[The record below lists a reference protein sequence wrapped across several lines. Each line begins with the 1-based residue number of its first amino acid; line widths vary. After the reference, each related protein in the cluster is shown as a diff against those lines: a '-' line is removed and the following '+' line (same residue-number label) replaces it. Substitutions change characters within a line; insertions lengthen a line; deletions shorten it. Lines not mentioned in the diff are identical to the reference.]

1 MHLTEQ
7 LAAERDISRRL
18 IEYAYIVDAKDYDR
32 LREIFSDDVDHHYG
46 LTTSHGVE
54 SLKKMVAGYLDRC
67 GPTQHLLGSTTIDV
81 LDEHTATSRSYVQAR
96 HRGRGLRRR
105 HVFDISGTY
114 VDRWTRSGPD
124 WRIVHRQAEW
134 RIMSGSVR
142 ALFGRRRP
150 PLLQRL
156 KGH

>member
-7 LAAERDISRRL
+7 LAAERDISRLL
-18 IEYAYIVDAKDYDR
+18 IEYAYIVDGKDYAR
-32 LREIFSDDVDHHYG
+32 LHEIFSDDVEHHYG
-46 LTTSHGVE
+46 LTTSRGID
-54 SLKKMVAGYLDRC
+54 SLKAMVAGYIDRC

-81 LDEHTATSRSYVQAR
+81 LDEHTATSRTYVQAR

-114 VDRWTRSGPD
+114 VDKWARSGTE

-134 RIMSGSVR
+134 RIMFGNVR

-150 PLLQRL
+150 PLLKQL
-156 KGH
+156 EGA